1 MDAWEKFKKTVEAN
15 HLVRRGD
22 RVLLAVSGGPDSVCL
37 MHLFWRLRKT
47 LPIELF
53 CLTMDH
59 GLRPESK
66 RETALV
72 QKLGERLSIPV
83 FVEKIPVRSH
93 ARSHKLSLETAG
105 RALRYRML
113 EQTARRCKCAK
124 IATGHHADDN
134 AETMLMWLV
143 RGTGPEGL
151 AGIPLTRP
159 LDEGSSISL
168 IRPLLGLTRRKIAAY
183 LASQRLSSCT
193 DASNLSLDYTRNRI
207 RHRLMPL
214 LGEFNPCMSE
224 HLFSLS
230 RILERENACLD
241 VLVSAALK
249 RSARR
254 GKNTISLDLTRFFR
268 YNEAIR
274 ARLLKELV
282 PERCSAAIIERLQAW
297 LEAGTAGTQVL
308 SRAWSAVRTKNKLVF
323 RRTAPQRA
331 PDKP

>member
-59 GLRPESK
+59 GLRPES
-66 RETALV
+66 RHEVALV
-72 QKLGERLSIPV
+72 QQLGERLSIPV
-83 FVEKIPVRSH
+83 FVEKIPVRSY

-105 RALRYRML
+105 RSLRYRTL
-113 EQTARRCKCAK
+113 EATARRCKCIR
-124 IATGHHADDN
+124 IATGHHANDN

-151 AGIPLTRP
+151 AGIPISRP
-159 LDEGSSISL
+159 LTEGSSVSL
-168 IRPLLGLTRRKIAAY
+168 IRPLLGLTRERITAY
-183 LASQRLSSCT
+183 LIGQRLPSCT
-193 DASNLSLDYTRNRI
+193 DASNLSMDYTRNRI
-207 RHRLMPL
+207 RHTLMPL
-214 LGEFNPCMSE
+214 LAEFNPCMSE

-230 RILERENACLD
+230 RILERENACLNS
-241 VLVSAALK
+241 LVQAAMK
-249 RSARR
+249 RSVGR

-274 ARLLKELV
+274 SRLLKELV
-282 PERCSAAIIERLQAW
+282 PERCSAVIVERLKAW
-297 LEAGTAGTQVL
+297 IEAGTTGTHVL
-308 SRAWSAVRTKNKLVF
+308 SRSWSVERTKTKLVF
-323 RRTAPQRA
+323 RRTGLATGA
-331 PDKP
+331 